1 MQKTQGQAEPLW
13 QEQQVRI
20 RTFCKELHKDAEQI
34 KPDFLVRATGA
45 NSCLLLFHFCLF
57 KKCHKKQSY
66 GRKKLTTILDRED
79 KKQQKRFRRCKNYR
93 IKVGRKLYRLTQ
105 SLQNNYWI
113 CHQHDEMRKYLD
125 WNSDKYDH
133 DYYALYSSELPSF
146 SKAGIC
152 GHCGRNGN
160 GDLSDPDWID
170 FLSYVQYKAIAKQ
183 LPQKSLGGSP
193 VLTGFEMLHGPT
205 ITERLGTAPMGSNEI
220 LRSVVG
226 ACILTHIISREND
239 LLQTRSPV
247 LEDIQKG
254 VGVILNQFE
263 NLGYCEYARL
273 VQCGISNDQYECNYA
288 WKLGEPAYL
297 KYKLYNPVTLRGSQA
312 MVDEEGFSQDFL
324 AGALQAYLDQCGV
337 KAYRFKRL
345 PSLTDQYS
353 VIEQF
358 TFRRIVDLPR
368 DILPQSK
375 INVL

>member
-1 MQKTQGQAEPLW
+1 MAGVASSYTHILQRITQRC
-13 QEQQVRI
+13 RI
-20 RTFCKELHKDAEQI
+20 DKARFSCQSNRRQLLSVTF
-34 KPDFLVRATGA
+34 P
-45 NSCLLLFHFCLF
+45 LLFVQEVSQEIELW
-57 KKCHKKQSY
+57 KEEVDYYTRQ
-66 GRKKLTTILDRED
+66 GR
-79 KKQQKRFRRCKNYR
+79 QKAIETFP
-93 IKVGRKLYRLTQ
+93 
-105 SLQNNYWI
+105 SLQKL
-113 CHQHDEMRKYLD
+113 QDKSRSKTLQVDPEFAKQLLDLPLQALTEHDEMRKYLD